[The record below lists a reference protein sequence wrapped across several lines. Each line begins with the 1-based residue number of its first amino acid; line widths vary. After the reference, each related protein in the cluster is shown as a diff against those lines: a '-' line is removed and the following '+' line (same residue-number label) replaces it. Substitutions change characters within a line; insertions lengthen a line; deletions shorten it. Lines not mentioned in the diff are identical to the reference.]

1 LALFVTTGM
10 KKVHTDKYSEADLI
24 EGLRKGDGKV
34 IQFMFSRNLPLI
46 KNIVASFPALILEA
60 EDVFQ
65 EGLVRTITNIKANR
79 FNSLS
84 SVHTYLYSIC
94 RFICLK
100 EYHKTKQLDLSEMQ
114 ESIEYQKEDSYYEL
128 LNIVTEMKKKLEPG
142 CAEIIDL
149 RFRLHDASNIDE
161 RAHKLM
167 NFETIAFKL
176 GIKPENAR
184 QRFTR
189 CLAKLISAVHQLKSM
204 DEYLSSS

>member
-1 LALFVTTGM
+1 M

-34 IQFMFSRNLPLI
+34 IQFMFRRNLPLI
-46 KNIVASFPALILEA
+46 RNMVANYPALILEA
-60 EDVFQ
+60 EDVLQ
-65 EGLVRTITNIKANR
+65 EGLVRTITNIKAGK

-94 RFICLK
+94 RYICLK
-100 EYHKTKQLDLSEMQ
+100 EYHKTKQLDLSEIQ
-114 ESIEYQKEDSYYEL
+114 ESIEHQKDDSYYEL

-149 RFRLHDASNIDE
+149 RFRLYENSNIYE
-161 RAHKLM
+161 RTHKLM
-167 NFETIAFKL
+167 DFETIAVKL
-176 GIKPENAR
+176 GIKPDNAR

-189 CLAKLISAVHQLKSM
+189 CLAKLISAVHQLKSI
-204 DEYLSSS
+204 DEYLTSY